1 MLIEKQTD
9 RIKCKKYVYILY
21 KDFTTLNCL
30 DIVSNSKHIQHLNN
44 TLRALSRNLKLIC
57 TISKLKT
64 SYASISKLKTRYA
77 STSKLNISY
86 ASTSKLNTSYAS
98 ISMLNTCYASTSGMA
113 QAVATKSWQE
123 KFKIG

>member
-64 SYASISKLKTRYA
+64 SYASISKLKT
-77 STSKLNISY
+77 
-86 ASTSKLNTSYAS
+86 SYAS
-98 ISMLNTCYASTSGMA
+98 ISTLNNCYASTSGMA
-113 QAVATKSWQE
+113 QTVATK
-123 KFKIG
+123 